1 MNVSQTT
8 SHAISESDSR
18 HENSQDLASG
28 EVCMYDC
35 VHLLVGYLS
44 PQDLTDVILE
54 VNSIALIALIG
65 NVLIDRALRK
75 TGVRHGGW
83 LD

>member
-1 MNVSQTT
+1 VSVSQTT

-18 HENSQDLASG
+18 HESSQDLASG

-44 PQDLTDVILE
+44 AQDLTA
-54 VNSIALIALIG
+54 VNTRSEL
-65 NVLIDRALRK
+65 DR
-75 TGVRHGGW
+75 TDSVDW
-83 LD
+83 